1 MKVSDLLK
9 KATKLK
15 KENKVEEAIKVLDEA
30 YKKGIYEPPS
40 YEMGEDEEYTDF
52 DKLLTLQDLV
62 RKAKYLQEVGKIDE
76 SLKYLDEL
84 IKSTSNRANY
94 SVWEIDE
101 LSNLHNHKAIVL
113 KKEKRFNE
121 EFVERV
127 ESYCLAGISLL
138 IKSSEKP
145 KLTGDEFTDELII
158 ENNKRIKKKFGFE
171 LKNKIDPKKLL
182 KFVEDNLKKSNIKTD
197 KREIVGFI
205 QSVITQQFKTDKI
218 GKEFKKL
225 IKGSL

>member
-158 ENNKRIKKKFGFE
+158 ENNKSIKKKFGFE